1 MAKKFD
7 KDSFSGTLIVVLVVS
22 LICSIIVAGAVVGL
36 KPIQEKQKLQDKQ
49 GYILSVAGLM
59 DKNTD
64 ISKTFAERIDNAL
77 SIWQPANTSPMRL
90 KTSAHALPAK
100 TLPKAS
106 KSNPKTI
113 WPESK
118 AVPNTPRFTW

>member
-59 DKNTD
+59 DKKHRHQQNLCRAYRATCRGLGYR
-64 ISKTFAERIDNAL
+64 RIRRRCA
-77 SIWQPANTSPMRL
+77 
-90 KTSAHALPAK
+90 
-100 TLPKAS
+100 
-106 KSNPKTI
+106 
-113 WPESK
+113 
-118 AVPNTPRFTW
+118 